1 VTGKNVKDS
10 SLSGKDIKNNSVTG
24 KDVKGLKSGDVTDG
38 SLLGRDF
45 RAGQLPAGPRGAT
58 GPRGLTGLRGATGP
72 TTAAIS
78 GQGFGTPSA
87 SDTAILAVT
96 TSLTTPT
103 QGKLYVEATLS
114 KEVLSCDTGTCDFEY
129 GLRVDGNP
137 VPETKRTVSGVAAG
151 NPVTRTWTIT
161 GITGSLPAGFH
172 IVDLALNNSGSNP
185 STSNPGATGVDRQV
199 SVIAL
204 GE

>member
-1 VTGKNVKDS
+1 M
-10 SLSGKDIKNNSVTG
+10 
-24 KDVKGLKSGDVTDG
+24 
-38 SLLGRDF
+38 
-45 RAGQLPAGPRGAT
+45 
-58 GPRGLTGLRGATGP
+58 
-72 TTAAIS
+72 
-78 GQGFGTPSA
+78 
-87 SDTAILAVT
+87 
-96 TSLTTPT
+96 
-103 QGKLYVEATLS
+103 EATLS